1 MLFFGIKKAQKM
13 TSVRIVRRKNEDRY
27 GDAQLYAEFYLQR
40 EKVRIPVGLKVSR
53 AEWDAKSMRV
63 AGRSQMASDKNLI
76 IEGVL
81 SRITDV
87 FVKARLSDEKLTR
100 AEFLKRYNKPQ
111 SGGMD
116 FTTFLDKYYVEV
128 RPRLKYNTLKVHKMV
143 IKKLKYFKDH
153 ITFSDLTVDFLNNW
167 VAWLRKA
174 RLAETTVWKQ
184 TDVLKVYV
192 MAADRKGYL
201 KDNPFKNFRTRKP
214 KAKIVY
220 LDEQELSSLV
230 ELFNAGTLSDAR
242 QRVLRFF
249 LFMAFTS
256 MHVGDARLLRI
267 EDIYA
272 GEIHY
277 NRIKTLGRVSVPL
290 NASAQKLIDYYRDG
304 RTRGTLILGLPSDQ
318 KINKLLKE
326 ICLQVGIEKAV
337 SCKTARHTFAT
348 LWTEKTND
356 VLTLRD
362 VMGHS
367 SISTTMVYAHVVEAK
382 RLAGS
387 KVFDNFL

>member
-1 MLFFGIKKAQKM
+1 MASI
-13 TSVRIVRRKNEDRY
+13 RIVRRKQEDRH

-40 EKVRIPVGLKVSR
+40 EKTRIPVGLKVSR

-63 AGRSQMASDKNLI
+63 AGRTQLASDKNLI

-81 SRITDV
+81 SRITDI
-87 FVKARLSDEKLTR
+87 FVKARLNDENLTK
-100 AEFLKRYNKPQ
+100 AEFLSRYNRPK

-116 FTTFLDKYYVEV
+116 FTTFIDKHYTEV
-128 RPRLKYNTLKVHKMV
+128 RRHLEYNTLKVHKMV
-143 IKKLKYFKDH
+143 IKKIKMFKKR
-153 ITFSDLTVDFLNNW
+153 IVFSDLTVDFLSNW

-174 RLAETTVWKQ
+174 GLAETTVWKQ

-201 KDNPFKNFRTRKP
+201 KDNPFKHFKTRKP
-214 KAKIVY
+214 KSKIVY
-220 LDEQELSSLV
+220 LDEQELSLLV
-230 ELFNAGTLSDAR
+230 NLYNAGTLSDAR

-249 LFMAFTS
+249 LFMCFTS
-256 MHVGDARLLRI
+256 MHVGDARLLHI

-277 NRIKTLGRVSVPL
+277 NRIKTHGQVSVPL
-290 NASAQKLIDYYRDG
+290 NASAQKLIDQYRQG
-304 RTRGTLILGLPSDQ
+304 KKKGLLIRDLPSDQ

-326 ICLQVGIEKAV
+326 ICKDVGIEKAV
-337 SCKTARHTFAT
+337 SCKAARHTFAT
-348 LWTEKTND
+348 LWAEKTND
-356 VLTLRD
+356 VMTLRD
-362 VMGHS
+362 VLGHS

-382 RLAGS
+382 RLAGA
-387 KVFDNFL
+387 KIFDGFL